1 MAYCL
6 IYIIKGDG
14 VEKQKKYPKIL
25 IYENH
30 EKHGFQEPIKFFTP
44 SIGISQLIKNFSH
57 LNKNNSYFLTSMKN
71 KKLGHSIYIIDFDKE
86 NKVIKEEKL
95 FIGDRIRDIIYNFDN
110 SEYILMLESSFS
122 VLDSI

>member
-1 MAYCL
+1 
-6 IYIIKGDG
+6 
-14 VEKQKKYPKIL
+14 
-25 IYENH
+25 
-30 EKHGFQEPIKFFTP
+30 
-44 SIGISQLIKNFSH
+44 
-57 LNKNNSYFLTSMKN
+57 MKN

-122 VLDSI
+122 VGVLKKDKLIID